1 MQLHRAGEHRM
12 PRPSKNAISV
22 IENTDALDIDGISIR
37 THAEY
42 SVPYQEQVVNE
53 PFSTEPRYL

>member
-1 MQLHRAGEHRM
+1 M

-22 IENTDALDIDGISIR
+22 IGNTDALDNDRVSVS

-42 SVPYQEQVVNE
+42 SVPYQEQVANE
-53 PFSTEPRYL
+53 PVSMEPRYL